1 MLSALRFL
9 RAGPRARASPSRFFG
24 VVSDYAAKTA
34 LNSMVDH
41 ISSPRG
47 ASSASAASESAELRP
62 DIEYDALTWKSI
74 VDRPVVDSADNI
86 SCDDLY
92 PPSAPS
98 LDKGVTDES
107 ADALDF
113 RAFPGAMS
121 VDPFLLVAPD
131 LRGINVS
138 IKALLGVDHPVRPR
152 ARARERVR
160 RSRERRDATLRHRR
174 ARTPRRHRR
183 RLSPAPSHL
192 TAPRARRSSRRL
204 PSIFS
209 ISTAARR
216 SVPRSSSSWRT
227 R

>member
-1 MLSALRFL
+1 MG
-9 RAGPRARASPSRFFG
+9 GPRLFG

-41 ISSPRG
+41 ISSPRE
-47 ASSASAASESAELRP
+47 SPPASAASESSELRP

-92 PPSAPS
+92 PRSAPS
-98 LDKGVTDES
+98 LDKDVVDES
-107 ADALDF
+107 TDALDF

-138 IKALLGVDHPVRPR
+138 IKALLGVDHPVR
-152 ARARERVR
+152 ARGENALPLHANSV
-160 RSRERRDATLRHRR
+160 
-174 ARTPRRHRR
+174 P
-183 RLSPAPSHL
+183 SPPLPPPPSPPPASLASSYVPH
-192 TAPRARRSSRRL
+192 ARRSFRQW

-209 ISTAARR
+209 TLIAARR
-216 SVPRSSSSWRT
+216 SVPRLFS
-227 R
+227 

>member
-47 ASSASAASESAELRP
+47 ASSASAVSESTELRP

-98 LDKGVTDES
+98 LDKDVTDES

-138 IKALLGVDHPVRPR
+138 IKALLGVDHPVR
-152 ARARERVR
+152 ARARVSAYARASSAMRVCAPAA
-160 RSRERRDATLRHRR
+160 RERRAVTAASHPPPPSFPSRR
-174 ARTPRRHRR
+174 AH
-183 RLSPAPSHL
+183 
-192 TAPRARRSSRRL
+192 RSSRRW

-216 SVPRSSSSWRT
+216 SDPRSSSSWRMQ
-227 R
+227 